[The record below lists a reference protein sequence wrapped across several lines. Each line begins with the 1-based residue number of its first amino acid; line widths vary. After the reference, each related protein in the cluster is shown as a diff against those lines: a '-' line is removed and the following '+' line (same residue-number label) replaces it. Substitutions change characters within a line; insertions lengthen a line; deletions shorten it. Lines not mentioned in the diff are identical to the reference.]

1 MKICISSSG
10 PGLDDEVDPRFG
22 RCQYFGFV
30 DTESMNFEAIP
41 NSFMMS
47 GGGAGIQAAQFVLN
61 QGAKAVITGSV
72 GPKAYDVLAAGGI
85 EIFTGASGTV
95 REVIDSYEKGELGA
109 PQAVPSTGSGMGP
122 GFGMHGGMG
131 MGRGMGGGVGMG
143 RCMGMRPAGA
153 APGAAASR
161 EDEFETLKGQ
171 SKMMREQLDQVM
183 KRIEELEQKRK
194 SET

>member
-10 PGLDDEVDPRFG
+10 SGLDDEVDPRFG

-41 NSFMMS
+41 NSFMMA
-47 GGGAGIQAAQFVLN
+47 GGGAGIQAAQFVVN
-61 QGAKAVITGSV
+61 QGAKAVITGNV

-95 REVIDSYEKGELGA
+95 RKAIDSYKKGELGA
-109 PQAVPSTGSGMGP
+109 PQAVPSTGSGI
-122 GFGMHGGMG
+122 GMG
-131 MGRGMGGGVGMG
+131 RGMCRDMGRGMGGDMGGMG

-161 EDEFETLKGQ
+161 EDELEMLKGQ
-171 SKMMREQLDQVM
+171 SKIMREQLGQVM
-183 KRIEELEQKRK
+183 KRIKELERKRK
-194 SET
+194 SNT